1 MVQKSHPCFSASRAK
16 PATPAGIAA
25 WIFAAAIAVV
35 PSGCKKA
42 TAPAAPP
49 VSEVFVTDVVQ
60 RDVPVYSDFVGTT
73 VGFVNAQIYP
83 KISGYLLKQD
93 YRDGSHVH
101 ANQLLFEIDDR
112 PYKAAL
118 DQVLGDLGQQQAEYK
133 KNKQDLDKYTPL
145 YQQQVIARQEF
156 DHVTQTTRASAAAVA
171 SAQAA
176 VETAKLNLGWTKVYS
191 PIDGVAAIAQ
201 AQVGDLLNTTTLLTT
216 ISQLDPIKVTFPIPE
231 KDYMQFAAQI
241 NAVENGV
248 TLPVLPFQM
257 ILDNGKTY
265 QHLGQFYAANRQV
278 DIQTGTIQIQATFP
292 NPDNI
297 LRPGQYAKIRV
308 ASGVLHNAL
317 LVPQGAV
324 LETQGQY
331 QVAVVGSDN
340 KVTMRTVEI
349 GKQAA
354 GLRIIQKGV
363 SPDERVITEGLQM
376 VHDGMEVIPRV
387 TPAQPAPDSTPGS
400 AGEAPSPGSSASSQ
414 S

>member
-1 MVQKSHPCFSASRAK
+1 MRSRS
-16 PATPAGIAA
+16 IIVSVSIIVAA
-25 WIFAAAIAVV
+25 MAVV
-35 PSGCKKA
+35 TSGCKKA
-42 TAPAAPP
+42 AGPTAPSMP
-49 VSEVFVTDVVQ
+49 EVVVTDVVQ

-118 DQVLGDLGQQQAEYK
+118 DQALGNLAEAQAQLKQNQQ
-133 KNKQDLDKYTPL
+133 NLDRYTVL
-145 YQQQVIARQEF
+145 YQQAVISKQDF
-156 DHVTQTTRASAAAVA
+156 QNQTQTTRATAAQVQAY
-171 SAQAA
+171 QAA

-201 AQVGDLLNTTTLLTT
+201 AQVGDLLSTTTLLTT
-216 ISQLDPIKVTFPIPE
+216 VSQLDPIKVTFPIPE
-231 KDYMQFAAQI
+231 KEYMHFATQI

-248 TLPVLPFQM
+248 KLPPLPFQM

-308 ASGVLHNAL
+308 AAGVVHNAL
-317 LVPQGAV
+317 LVPQDAV

-340 KVTMRTVEI
+340 KVTMRTVEV
-349 GKQAA
+349 GQQSG
-354 GLRIIQKGV
+354 GLQIIEKGV
-363 SPDERVITEGLQM
+363 SPGERVITEGLQK
-376 VHDGMEVIPRV
+376 VSDGMEVKPQSVRPE
-387 TPAQPAPDSTPGS
+387 PALAESPASADQAPSDAATPGS
-400 AGEAPSPGSSASSQ
+400 Q

>member
-1 MVQKSHPCFSASRAK
+1 MRNRSIIVSVF
-16 PATPAGIAA
+16 IIVAA
-25 WIFAAAIAVV
+25 MAVV
-35 PSGCKKA
+35 TSGCKKA
-42 TAPAAPP
+42 TGPAVPP
-49 VSEVFVTDVVQ
+49 IPEVVVTDVVQ

-118 DQVLGDLGQQQAEYK
+118 DQALGTLAEAQAQLKQNQQ
-133 KNKQDLDKYTPL
+133 NLDRYTIL
-145 YQQQVIARQEF
+145 YQQAVISKQDF
-156 DHVTQTTRASAAAVA
+156 QNQTQTTRATAAQVQAY
-171 SAQAA
+171 QAA

-191 PIDGVAAIAQ
+191 PIDGVVAIAQ
-201 AQVGDLLNTTTLLTT
+201 AQVGDLLSTTTLLTT
-216 ISQLDPIKVTFPIPE
+216 VSQLDPIKVTFPIPE
-231 KDYMQFAAQI
+231 KEYMHFAAQI

-248 TLPVLPFQM
+248 KLPALPFQM

-265 QHLGQFYAANRQV
+265 PHPGNFYAANRQV
-278 DIQTGTIQIQATFP
+278 DVQTGTIQIQATFP

-308 ASGVLHNAL
+308 AAGVVHNAL
-317 LVPQGAV
+317 LVPQDAV

-340 KVTMRTVEI
+340 KVTMRTVEV
-349 GKQAA
+349 GQQAG
-354 GLRIIQKGV
+354 GLQIIEKGV
-363 SPDERVITEGLQM
+363 SPGERVITEGLQK
-376 VHDGMEVIPRV
+376 VSDGMEVKPQSVRPE
-387 TPAQPAPDSTPGS
+387 PALAESPASTDQAPSNAATPGS
-400 AGEAPSPGSSASSQ
+400 Q

>member
-1 MVQKSHPCFSASRAK
+1 MRSRSISVTAS
-16 PATPAGIAA
+16 IIMAA
-25 WIFAAAIAVV
+25 MAVV
-35 PSGCKKA
+35 TSGCKKA
-42 TAPAAPP
+42 TGPAAPP
-49 VSEVFVTDVVQ
+49 MPEVVVTDVVQ

-118 DQVLGDLGQQQAEYK
+118 DQALGTLAEAQAQLKQNQQNLDRYTILYQKAVIS
-133 KNKQDLDKYTPL
+133 KQDF
-145 YQQQVIARQEF
+145 QNQ
-156 DHVTQTTRASAAAVA
+156 TQTTRATAAQVQAY
-171 SAQAA
+171 QAA
-176 VETAKLNLGWTKVYS
+176 VEAAKLNLGWTKVYS

-201 AQVGDLLNTTTLLTT
+201 AQVGDLLSTTTLLTT
-216 ISQLDPIKVTFPIPE
+216 VSQLDPIKVTFPIPE
-231 KDYMQFAAQI
+231 KEYMHFAAQI

-248 TLPVLPFQM
+248 TLPPLPFQM

-265 QHLGQFYAANRQV
+265 QHPGQFYAANRQV
-278 DIQTGTIQIQATFP
+278 DVQTGTIQIQATFP

-308 ASGVLHNAL
+308 AAGVVHNAL
-317 LVPQGAV
+317 LVPQDAV

-340 KVTMRTVEI
+340 KVTMRTVEV
-349 GKQAA
+349 GQQSG
-354 GLRIIQKGV
+354 GLQIIEKGV
-363 SPDERVITEGLQM
+363 SPGERVITAGLQK
-376 VHDGMEVIPRV
+376 VSDGMEVKPQSARPE
-387 TPAQPAPDSTPGS
+387 PALAESPPSADQSPSDAATPGS
-400 AGEAPSPGSSASSQ
+400 Q